1 MNIYPAMKATMGRW
15 VYYIVKMTMREV
27 ADSVKFANDIY
38 DDKTLDQAIQRV
50 LDESRAKTSIASY
63 LINQPDRF
71 FSSIVVA
78 ALKGNPTWYG
88 VSMEDDAR
96 FALFKADPRLSE
108 TFGVLTFDGGQDYY
122 ALDGQ
127 HRLAAIQALVD
138 SKSDLSSD
146 APEGFKDEEVSVIIV
161 MPGEAESDEDFLRR
175 YRRLFGNLNRYAKPM
190 DNVTNIIMD
199 EDDAF
204 AIVTRVLIREHEFF
218 RWTGREK
225 DSARVKMLNG
235 KNLKSSDTYFTSLE
249 MLYDIN
255 TILLT
260 TQGRKNRGWDEAGRD
275 AKEFKRFRP
284 ADDVIESLSDELELY
299 WDCLLEILP
308 QLRDSAIDMR
318 DHAASDDSE
327 TSDSALFWPI
337 GQELVAELARDLLNR
352 RLPDPSDPTRDSVL
366 KALAPLSNVNWEMH
380 DVPWR
385 HIILIPDA
393 DDATVWKIRNEERK
407 PAQRLCKRILTWQIG
422 LEALDGD
429 EVRELRRDWE
439 MMLLP
444 ALTDDR
450 KSELWEKIED
460 GGLR

>member
-1 MNIYPAMKATMGRW
+1 MNIYPAMKASMGRW
-15 VYYIVKMTMREV
+15 IYYIVKMTMREI
-27 ADSVKFANDIY
+27 ADNVKFANDIY

-78 ALKGNPTWYG
+78 ALKGNPTWYS
-88 VSMEDDAR
+88 VSMQDDER
-96 FALFKADPRLSE
+96 FALFKGDARLRE

-138 SKSDLSSD
+138 PKSDLSGD

-161 MPGEAESDEDFLRR
+161 MPGAAESDEEFLRR

-204 AIVTRVLIREHEFF
+204 AISTRALIREHEFF
-218 RWTGREK
+218 RWTGRAK
-225 DSARVKMLNG
+225 DSPRVKMLKG
-235 KNLKSSDTYFTSLE
+235 KNLRSSDTFFTSLE
-249 MLYDIN
+249 TLYSMNIV
-255 TILLT
+255 LLN

-275 AKEFKRFRP
+275 AKEFSRFRP
-284 ADDVIESLSDELELY
+284 SDEVIEDLTEELELY
-299 WDCLLEILP
+299 WDCLVETLP
-308 QLRDSAIDMR
+308 QLRDNAVDMR
-318 DHAASDDSE
+318 DHAASADSG

-337 GQELVAELARDLLNR
+337 GQELLTDLARDLLNR
-352 RLPDPSDPTRDSVL
+352 KLPDPNAPTRESVL
-366 KALAPLSNVNWEMH
+366 KALAPLGGIDWEMH
-380 DVPWR
+380 SVPWR
-385 HIILIPDA
+385 HILLIPDG
-393 DDATVWKIRNEERK
+393 DDETIWKIRNEERAQ
-407 PAQRLCKRILTWQIG
+407 AQRLCKRIFVWLIG
-422 LEALDGD
+422 LEPLDGD

-439 MMLLP
+439 GMLLP
-444 ALTDDR
+444 ALSDKR
-450 KSELWEKIED
+450 KSELWDLIEE
-460 GGLR
+460 GGIR